1 MMDDLK
7 KRGRPAKSNSIYL
20 LPESA
25 DKTDIDK
32 LGRALLS
39 MTKKHI
45 AEYIVA
51 RKGDAVA

>member
-1 MMDDLK
+1 MDDLK